1 MGQKTHPIGFRVG
14 ITKDW
19 KSRWFVGKNFSKTLQ
34 EDIKTREY
42 LIERL
47 KDAWVSGIEI
57 ERTTETMRVIIS
69 TARPGMVI
77 GRGGEEAKMLRE
89 EIKQLLGRD
98 IYLDIKEIKAPEFDA
113 SLIAYSIA
121 RQIEKRVSQRR
132 AMKRA
137 LENAIRMGAK
147 GVKVQCSGRLGGAEI
162 ARKEWYL
169 EGSVPLH
176 TIDANIDY
184 SQGTAITQSGVI
196 GVKVWVNTGEVSHA
210 NA

>member
-19 KSRWFVGKNFSKTLQ
+19 KSRWFVGKKFAKTLQ

-42 LIERL
+42 LLERL

-57 ERTTETMRVIIS
+57 ERTTDTMRVIIR

-89 EIKQLLGRD
+89 EINQLLGRD
-98 IYLDIKEIKAPEFDA
+98 IYLDIKEVKVPELDA
-113 SLIAYSIA
+113 SLVAYSIA

-137 LENAIRMGAK
+137 LENSLRMGAK
-147 GVKVQCSGRLGGAEI
+147 GVKMQCAGRLGGAEI
-162 ARKEWYL
+162 ARREWYL
-169 EGSVPLH
+169 QGSVPLH
-176 TIDANIDY
+176 TIDADIDY
-184 SQGTAITQSGVI
+184 AEDTAITQSGVI
-196 GVKVWVNTGEVSHA
+196 GIKVWINGGVS
-210 NA
+210 

>member
-1 MGQKTHPIGFRVG
+1 MGQKTHPTGFRVG

-19 KSRWFVGKNFSKTLQ
+19 KSRWFVGKKLAGPLQ

-42 LIERL
+42 LLERL
-47 KDAWVSGIEI
+47 KEAWISAIEI
-57 ERTTETMRVIIS
+57 ERTTETMRIIIS

-77 GRGGEEAKMLRE
+77 GRGGDEAKMLRE

-98 IYLDIKEIKAPEFDA
+98 VYLDIKEVKTPELDA
-113 SLIAYSIA
+113 SLIAYAIA

-137 LENAIRMGAK
+137 LENAMRMGAK
-147 GVKVQCSGRLGGAEI
+147 GVKVQCAGRLGGSEI
-162 ARKEWYL
+162 ARKEWHI

-176 TIDANIDY
+176 TIDAKIDY
-184 SQGTAITQSGVI
+184 ETDTAVTQSGVI
-196 GVKVWVNTGEVSHA
+196 GVKVWINKGVI
-210 NA
+210 

>member
-1 MGQKTHPIGFRVG
+1 MGQKTHPVGFRVG

-19 KSRWFVGKNFSKTLQ
+19 KSRWFVGKKLAGTLQ

-42 LIERL
+42 LLERL
-47 KDAWVSGIEI
+47 KEAWISAIEI
-57 ERTTETMRVIIS
+57 ERTTETMRIIIS

-77 GRGGEEAKMLRE
+77 GRGGDEAKMLRE

-98 IYLDIKEIKAPEFDA
+98 VYLDIKEVKSPELDA
-113 SLIAYSIA
+113 SLIAYAIA

-137 LENAIRMGAK
+137 LENAMRMGAK
-147 GVKVQCSGRLGGAEI
+147 GVKVQCAGRLGGTEI
-162 ARKEWYL
+162 ARKEWHI

-176 TIDANIDY
+176 TINANIDY
-184 SQGTAITQSGVI
+184 ATDTAITQSGVI
-196 GVKVWVNTGEVSHA
+196 GVKVWINKRVV
-210 NA
+210 

>member
-19 KSRWFVGKNFSKTLQ
+19 KSRWFVGKKFAKTLQ

-42 LIERL
+42 LMERL
-47 KDAWVSGIEI
+47 KEAWVSDIEI

-98 IYLDIKEIKAPEFDA
+98 IYLDIKEVKTPELDA
-113 SLIAYSIA
+113 SLIAYAIA

-137 LENAIRMGAK
+137 LENAMRMGAK
-147 GVKVQCSGRLGGAEI
+147 GVKVQCAGRLGGAEI
-162 ARKEWYL
+162 ARREWHI

-184 SQGTAITQSGVI
+184 AQVTGVTQSGVI
-196 GVKVWVNTGEVSHA
+196 GIKVWINGGGF
-210 NA
+210 

>member
-1 MGQKTHPIGFRVG
+1 MGQKTHPTGFRVG

-19 KSRWFVGKNFSKTLQ
+19 KSRWFVGKKLAGPLQ

-42 LIERL
+42 LLERL
-47 KDAWVSGIEI
+47 KEAWISTIEI
-57 ERTTETMRVIIS
+57 ERTTETMRIIIS

-77 GRGGEEAKMLRE
+77 GRGGDEAKMLRE

-98 IYLDIKEIKAPEFDA
+98 VYLDIKEVKIPELDA
-113 SLIAYSIA
+113 SLIAYAIA

-137 LENAIRMGAK
+137 LENAMRMGAK
-147 GVKVQCSGRLGGAEI
+147 GVKVQCAGRLGGSEI
-162 ARKEWYL
+162 ARKEWHI

-176 TIDANIDY
+176 TIDARIDY
-184 SQGTAITQSGVI
+184 ATDTAVTQSGVI
-196 GVKVWVNTGEVSHA
+196 GVKVWINKGVI
-210 NA
+210 

>member
-1 MGQKTHPIGFRVG
+1 MGQKTHPTGFRVG

-19 KSRWFVGKNFSKTLQ
+19 KSRWFVGKNLAETLQ

-42 LIERL
+42 LLERL
-47 KDAWVSGIEI
+47 KEAWISAIEI
-57 ERTTETMRVIIS
+57 ERTTETMRIIIS

-77 GRGGEEAKMLRE
+77 GRGGDEAKMLRE

-98 IYLDIKEIKAPEFDA
+98 VYLDIKEVKVPELDA
-113 SLIAYSIA
+113 SLIAYAIA

-137 LENAIRMGAK
+137 LENAMRMGAK
-147 GVKVQCSGRLGGAEI
+147 GVKVQCAGRLGGSEI
-162 ARKEWYL
+162 ARKEWHI

-176 TIDANIDY
+176 TIDAKIDY
-184 SQGTAITQSGVI
+184 DTDTAITQSGVI
-196 GVKVWVNTGEVSHA
+196 GVKVWINKGVI
-210 NA
+210 